1 MTVDPQEFS
10 RRRAAL
16 IERLRPGAVALLAA
30 SPERVRS
37 RDVHHA
43 YRQDSDF
50 FYLTGF
56 AEARALLALV
66 PGREQGEVVLFCQP
80 KDPDK
85 ELWEGSLLGPD
96 AAPET
101 LGVDQAFPIGE
112 ADGIMP
118 ELMAGRERIH
128 YRIGH
133 EADFDEKVMGWV
145 RVAREQARHGGPAPR
160 QLLLLD
166 DLLHEMRL
174 FKSEEEIRLM
184 REAAR
189 ISAEGHRRV
198 MRHCRPGM
206 REYELEAELLHCFL
220 RNGSRA
226 AAYGS
231 IVGAGANACIL
242 HYVDNRARIRDGDLV
257 LVDAGCEYQ
266 HYAADITRTFPANGR
281 FSPEQREIYQ
291 LVLRAQAAAIEAV
304 RPGASCDAPQ
314 QAAVNEI
321 VDGLLQLG
329 LLAGAADEI
338 IETGAYKPFYMHRVG
353 HWLGID
359 VHDAGSYRIGADW
372 RPFEPGMV
380 TTIEPGV
387 YIAPDNENVAP
398 RWRGIGVRIED
409 DVLVTANG
417 NRMLSEGAPRGMDE
431 IEAFMAAA

>member
-145 RVAREQARHGGPAPR
+145 RGAREQARHGGPAPR

-398 RWRGIGVRIED
+398 RWRGIGARIED

>member
-1 MTVDPQEFS
+1 MTIDPGEFS

-16 IERLRPGAVALLAA
+16 IEALQPGSVALLASA
-30 SPERVRS
+30 PERVRS

-56 AEARALLALV
+56 AEAGALLALV
-66 PGREQGEVVLFCQP
+66 PGREEGEAVLFCQP
-80 KDPDK
+80 KDPQK
-85 ELWEGSLLGPD
+85 ELWEGVLLGPD
-96 AAPET
+96 AAVET
-101 LGVDQAFPIGE
+101 LGVDQAYPVGE
-112 ADGIMP
+112 VDSVVP

-128 YRIGH
+128 YRIGSD
-133 EADFDEKVMGWV
+133 ADFDEKVMGW
-145 RVAREQARHGGPAPR
+145 ARAARAKARHGGPAPG
-160 QLLLLD
+160 QFLLLD

-184 REAAR
+184 EEAAR
-189 ISAEGHRRV
+189 ISAEGHRRI
-198 MRHCRPGM
+198 MQYCRPGIY
-206 REYELEAELLHCFL
+206 EYELEAELLHCFL

-231 IVGAGANACIL
+231 IVGSGANACVL
-242 HYVDNRARIRDGDLV
+242 HYVSNEARVEDGDLV
-257 LVDAGCEYQ
+257 LVDAGCEFR

-281 FSPEQREIYQ
+281 FSAEQREIYQ
-291 LVLRAQAAAIEAV
+291 VVLQAQAAAIEAV

-314 QAAVNEI
+314 QAAVHAI

-329 LLAGAADEI
+329 LLSGTADEV
-338 IETGAYKPFYMHRVG
+338 IETEAYKPFYMHRVG

-359 VHDAGSYRIGADW
+359 VHDVGSYRNGEDW

-380 TTIEPGV
+380 TTIEPGI
-387 YIAPDNENVAP
+387 YIAPDNEDVAP

-409 DVLVTANG
+409 NVLVTESG
-417 NRMLSEGAPRGMDE
+417 NRILSDGVPRGMEE
-431 IEAFMAAA
+431 IEAIMAAA

>member
-1 MTVDPQEFS
+1 MTIDSREFS

-16 IERLRPGAVALLAA
+16 IEALQPGSIALLASA
-30 SPERVRS
+30 PERVRS

-56 AEARALLALV
+56 AEAGALLALV
-66 PGREQGEVVLFCQP
+66 PGRKEGEAVLFCQP
-80 KDPDK
+80 KDPQK
-85 ELWEGSLLGPD
+85 ELWEGVLLGPD
-96 AAPET
+96 AAVET
-101 LGVDQAFPIGE
+101 LDVDQAYPIGE
-112 ADGIMP
+112 VDGIVP

-128 YRIGH
+128 YRIGFD
-133 EADFDEKVMGWV
+133 ADLDEKVMGW
-145 RVAREQARHGGPAPR
+145 ARAARAKARHGGPAPG
-160 QLLLLD
+160 QFLLLD

-184 REAAR
+184 GEAAR
-189 ISAEGHRRV
+189 ISAEGHRRI
-198 MRHCRPGM
+198 MQYCRPGIY
-206 REYELEAELLHCFL
+206 EYELEAELLHCFL

-231 IVGAGANACIL
+231 IVGSGANACIL
-242 HYVDNRARIRDGDLV
+242 HYVSNEARVEDGDLV
-257 LVDAGCEYQ
+257 LVDAGCEFR

-281 FSPEQREIYQ
+281 FSAEQREIYQ
-291 LVLRAQAAAIEAV
+291 VVLQAQATAIEAV

-314 QAAVNEI
+314 QAAVEAI

-329 LLAGAADEI
+329 LLSGSADEV
-338 IETGAYKPFYMHRVG
+338 IETEAYKPFYMHRVG

-359 VHDAGSYRIGADW
+359 VHDVGSYRNGEDW

-380 TTIEPGV
+380 TTIEPGI
-387 YIAPDNENVAP
+387 YIAPNNEDVAP

-409 DVLVTANG
+409 DVLVTESG
-417 NRMLSEGAPRGMDE
+417 NRILSDDVPRGMED
-431 IEAFMAAA
+431 IEAIMAAA